1 MGCREEAEKPFFGD
15 LFHVGIGHY
24 SSCMTDIKN
33 RDIQKFLNSVFYLS
47 VKYGVAW
54 SSAREEISFS
64 NLGCVCK
71 CHPHPLILMPDVL
84 VTKGHLRSAYR
95 SIIRP
100 MYMEGSCYTH
110 VRVSAL
116 RAQSQLL

>member
-33 RDIQKFLNSVFYLS
+33 RDIQKFLISVFYLLT
-47 VKYGVAW
+47 KYGVAW
-54 SSAREEISFS
+54 SSARGEISFS

-71 CHPHPLILMPDVL
+71 CRPQPLILIPDVL
-84 VTKGHLRSAYR
+84 VAKSQLRSAYI
-95 SIIRP
+95 SIICP

-110 VRVSAL
+110 VRVRAL
-116 RAQSQLL
+116 RSPSEFG